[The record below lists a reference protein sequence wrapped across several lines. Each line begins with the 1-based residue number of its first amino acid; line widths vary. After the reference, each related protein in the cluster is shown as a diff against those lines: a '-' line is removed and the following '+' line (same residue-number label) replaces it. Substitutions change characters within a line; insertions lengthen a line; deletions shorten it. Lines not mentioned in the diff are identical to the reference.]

1 MSTRNNLPPVKP
13 APQWLRERNAR
24 LREESKPLPI
34 ERVRQQVAASLRER
48 FPDGPLKPETL
59 TRMQEEKQEKAA
71 TSQASRRL
79 TPSEIESLRQDS
91 IQAGKRLDE
100 LAAQDKAKARVKQ
113 E

>member
-1 MSTRNNLPPVKP
+1 MSNRDDLPPVKP
-13 APQWLRERNAR
+13 APQWLVERNAR
-24 LREESKPLPI
+24 SRAESKPLPI
-34 ERVRQQVAASLRER
+34 EQVRQQVAASLRER

-59 TRMQEEKQEKAA
+59 ASLQAEERDKAL

-91 IQAGKRLDE
+91 IQATKRFRE
-100 LAAQDKAKARVKQ
+100 LAAQDKAKAQTKP